1 MAVAGTGVE
10 QVTVQGFTA
19 IGKMLGDIGGKPM
32 QIRVKAAGKEAGEVV
47 AVDARAEAPSRSGR
61 LRASIRVVALM
72 RRVEIR
78 AGSKRIPYA
87 NPIHWGWFYDKQNF
101 IYKNIKP
108 NPFMA
113 RALGYNK
120 QHIVDVYVK
129 NMDKLLENEAD
140 RARLRERIQL

>member
-1 MAVAGTGVE
+1 MALAGTGVE
-10 QVTVQGFTA
+10 QVTVTGFAA
-19 IGKMLGDIGGKPM
+19 INRYLADIGGKPM
-32 QIRVKAAGKEAGEVV
+32 QMRVKQANKEAGEVV

-61 LRASIRVVALM
+61 LRSSIRVVALM

-87 NPIHWGWFYDKQNF
+87 NPIHWGWFYDKNNF
-101 IYKNIKP
+101 IYRNIKP

-120 QHIVDVYVK
+120 QQIIDVYVK
-129 NMDKLLENEAD
+129 NMDALLANDAGG
-140 RARLRERIQL
+140 ARLRERIQL